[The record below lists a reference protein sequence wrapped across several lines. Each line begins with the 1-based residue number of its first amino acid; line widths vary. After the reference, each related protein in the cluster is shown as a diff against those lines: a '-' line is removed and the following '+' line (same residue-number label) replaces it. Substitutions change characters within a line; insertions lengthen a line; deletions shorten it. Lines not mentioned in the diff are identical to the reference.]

1 MTGTD
6 GGKREMLG
14 KKYTAEFKI
23 RMVKEFLDRKEKE
36 PGLSKS
42 DFAFQNKISDS
53 TFNDWVLKYQKMG
66 NEFANVTSQI
76 ELLSG
81 SVTEATTIVKYD
93 GPVYGELPADM
104 VRVIY
109 NGITVEFNERLVEK
123 IMGIIRT
130 W

>member
-1 MTGTD
+1 
-6 GGKREMLG
+6 MLG
-14 KKYTAEFKI
+14 KKYTAEFQI

-36 PGLSKS
+36 PTLSKS
-42 DFAFQNKISDS
+42 DFAFENKISDS
-53 TFNDWVLKYQKMG
+53 KFNDWVLKYQKTG

-81 SVTEATTIVKYD
+81 SVTEAPTIVKYD
-93 GPVYGELPADM
+93 GTVYGELPADM

-109 NGITVEFNERLVEK
+109 NEITVEFNERLVEK

>member
-1 MTGTD
+1 M
-6 GGKREMLG
+6 GGKRKMLG

-36 PGLSKS
+36 PTLSKS
-42 DFAFQNKISDS
+42 DFAFENKISDS

-81 SVTEATTIVKYD
+81 SVTEAPAIVKYD

-109 NGITVEFNERLVEK
+109 NGITIEFNERLVEK